1 MLIARTIAQVQIGGD
16 GSDNPV
22 PFGDANFDFDQTQ
35 LQFSYADLN
44 VIVYHNNLH
53 TSLEV
58 TGKVKLDSRGNPMIG
73 PLDLVY
79 CPCPPFCDP
88 DH

>member
-35 LQFSYADLN
+35 LQFSRRRVVLPRLCLN
-44 VIVYHNNLH
+44 
-53 TSLEV
+53 
-58 TGKVKLDSRGNPMIG
+58 
-73 PLDLVY
+73 
-79 CPCPPFCDP
+79 
-88 DH
+88 